1 MILKEKNNLPVCS
14 ADIPN
19 IAHALTVYR
28 SFKNDNSLTLMHFI
42 PFLKTPSREKTLFFS
57 LYFDNTYTV
66 SNGFVKQQLAVK

>member
-42 PFLKTPSREKTLFFS
+42 SFFENS
-57 LYFDNTYTV
+57 K
-66 SNGFVKQQLAVK
+66 S